1 MEQLILVRYAEIH
14 LKGLN
19 RPYFEKLLVTRIR
32 EALFGIP
39 NVKVVRM
46 MGRMFVENIP
56 EARLAE
62 AVDRVKKVFG
72 VHSLSVAVKTE
83 KTLEALGEE
92 AVRQTKDWMA
102 KRGLK
107 EATFKAQ
114 VRRADKQFPMRSMD
128 AAAELG
134 GILLQNVP
142 GLKVKIKDPD
152 LVVYVEIR
160 EDAFCYTEIILAA
173 GGMPVG
179 SSGKALL
186 LLSGGIDSPVAA
198 YMLAKRGVRIEAVHF
213 FSPPY
218 TSEKAKQKVLTLC
231 EKLVPYTGGIKLHI
245 VNFTEIQKEQYQK
258 CPENQTTILMRRYMM
273 KIAEKVASAN
283 KCQALITGES
293 LGQVASQT
301 IESLSVTN
309 AAVSLPVFRPLVG
322 LDKSEIIETAEK
334 IDTFKTSILP
344 FEDCC
349 TVFVPKHPVTK
360 PKLKDIE
367 ASEKLLD
374 EDVLIERAIGN
385 METIL
390 IGK

>member
-32 EALFGIP
+32 EALSDIP
-39 NVKVVRM
+39 DVKVVRM
-46 MGRMFVENIP
+46 MGRVFVENIP
-56 EARLAE
+56 EDRLAE
-62 AVDRVKKVFG
+62 AADRVKKVFG
-72 VHSLSVAVKTE
+72 VHSLSVAVKTK

-92 AVRQTKDWMA
+92 AVRQTKDWMT
-102 KRGLK
+102 KNGRTQ
-107 EATFKAQ
+107 ATFKVQ
-114 VRRADKQFPMRSMD
+114 VKRADKQFPMRSMD

-134 GILLQNVP
+134 GIILQNVP
-142 GLKVKIKDPD
+142 GLTVKIKNPD
-152 LVVYVEIR
+152 LTVYVEIR
-160 EDAFCYTEIILAA
+160 EDAFCYTGTIPAA

-198 YMLAKRGVRIEAVHF
+198 YMMAKRGVRIEAVHF

-273 KIAEKVASAN
+273 KIAERVAAAN

-293 LGQVASQT
+293 VGQVASQT
-301 IESLSVTN
+301 IESLAVTN

-334 IDTFKTSILP
+334 IDTFETSILP

-367 ASEKLLD
+367 ASEEFLD
-374 EDVLIERAIGN
+374 EKALIGRAIEN
-385 METIL
+385 METVL

>member
-1 MEQLILVRYAEIH
+1 
-14 LKGLN
+14 
-19 RPYFEKLLVTRIR
+19 
-32 EALFGIP
+32 
-39 NVKVVRM
+39 
-46 MGRMFVENIP
+46 
-56 EARLAE
+56 
-62 AVDRVKKVFG
+62 
-72 VHSLSVAVKTE
+72 
-83 KTLEALGEE
+83 
-92 AVRQTKDWMA
+92 MA
-102 KRGLK
+102 KRGLN
-107 EATFKAQ
+107 EATFKAE

-245 VNFTEIQKEQYQK
+245 INFTEIQKEQYQK

-334 IDTFKTSILP
+334 IDTFETSILP